1 MAKAFGF
8 NDSVRDME
16 DYHSKANNAMKELQ
30 NIADDMEREAKAV
43 FMQKSRR
50 RTGQGEAGTNGGEK
64 KQHNYHRLE

>member
-8 NDSVRDME
+8 NDSARDME

-43 FMQKSRR
+43 YNKR
-50 RTGQGEAGTNGGEK
+50 K
-64 KQHNYHRLE
+64 KATQLPSVGVNVLDYTDISMN